1 MKTPL
6 PKKLQKEEINDLPLK
21 SYDGTIV
28 LVRNLEDVPKACDVL
43 RQDDVLGFDTET
55 RPSFKKGESH
65 LPSLIQLAGSKTV
78 YIFQLVH
85 LGFPEEV
92 KQILA
97 DKTITKSGVSINF
110 DLIELNRISKFVPR
124 GFIDLGEEARKSGI
138 PHHGLRGLAAYL
150 LGFRISKQAQITKWD
165 SKNLSEKQ
173 LTYAATDAWVGRKLY
188 LLFREKRLI

>member
-1 MKTPL
+1 MKIPF
-6 PKKLQKEEINDLPLK
+6 PKKLQKEEINDLPLRA
-21 SYDGTIV
+21 YDGTIS
-28 LVRNLEDVPKACDVL
+28 LIRNHEDVPMACEML

-85 LGFPEEV
+85 LGFPEKI

-97 DKTITKSGVSINF
+97 DKAVVKSGVAINY

-124 GFIDLGEEARKSGI
+124 GFIDLGEEARKTGV

-165 SKNLSEKQ
+165 SINLSEKQ
-173 LTYAATDAWVGRKLY
+173 LTYAATDAWVGRELY
-188 LLFREKRLI
+188 LLFKEKRLI